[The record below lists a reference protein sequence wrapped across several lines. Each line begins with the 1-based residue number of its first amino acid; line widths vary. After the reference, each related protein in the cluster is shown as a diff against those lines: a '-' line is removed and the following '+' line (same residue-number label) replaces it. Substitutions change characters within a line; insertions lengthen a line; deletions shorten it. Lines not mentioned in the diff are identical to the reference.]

1 MSSISSIGVFSSC
14 GWTHSSHG
22 MTNDRWA
29 AELYAQAES
38 YEDLYKQLE
47 AKSAVLEPW
56 RESAVFKIAV
66 ESANLRMSCKREA

>member
-1 MSSISSIGVFSSC
+1 
-14 GWTHSSHG
+14 